1 MSKFSR
7 RVHVREG
14 VGKHAVS
21 MVAAK
26 ANSSWAV
33 GCCGGRPN
41 ISHYLENFFV
51 RRCPYVSL
59 IAAAG
64 KLDYLE
70 SSLVS
75 VPLGFWNLEMSRALL
90 SLGTS
95 VLLMRVGSSRRVF
108 DLVVPYRWNC
118 SHPGVSLAK
127 TSLVDHAAGVSN
139 TVHNP
144 YPSLLA
150 AAAWATAESAPSAT
164 L

>member
-7 RVHVREG
+7 RVHVRKS

-26 ANSSWAV
+26 ANSSWAA
-33 GCCGGRPN
+33 GCCGGRPS
-41 ISHYLENFFV
+41 ISHYLESSSA
-51 RRCPYVSL
+51 RRYSYVSP
-59 IAAAG
+59 IAAADRPG
-64 KLDYLE
+64 YLASSPVSALLDF
-70 SSLVS
+70 S
-75 VPLGFWNLEMSRALL
+75 NLERLRALL
-90 SLGTS
+90 SPETS
-95 VLLMRVGSSRRVF
+95 VLLRRVASSRRVF

-150 AAAWATAESAPSAT
+150 AAVWATAESAPSAT

>member
-1 MSKFSR
+1 MSRFFR
-7 RVHVREG
+7 RVHVRKS

-21 MVAAK
+21 MAAAK
-26 ANSSWAV
+26 ANSSWAA
-33 GCCGGRPN
+33 GCCGGRPS
-41 ISHYLENFFV
+41 ISHYLENSSV
-51 RRCPYVSL
+51 RRYSYVSP
-59 IAAAG
+59 IVAADRPDCLA
-64 KLDYLE
+64 
-70 SSLVS
+70 SSPVS
-75 VPLGFWNLEMSRALL
+75 VPLGFWSLETLRALL

-95 VLLMRVGSSRRVF
+95 VLLRRVASSRRVF